1 MLRII
6 QAGMGGWG
14 RDWAKNVIG
23 FKRGGEVGIVACVDA
38 DPASLDRARKEL
50 PLRSGSYFQSL
61 GEAFAATSADAVL
74 VTANLPGHVPLA
86 MEALRAGKHVL
97 LEKPFAPSLDEAR
110 QVVELAEHRGLVLM
124 ISQNYRFFPAVQV
137 VRELVRSGDHSPQS
151 GQALGEVGAVSI
163 DFRRYANSAAREGHR
178 HYALDQP
185 LLADMAIHHFDL
197 MRAVL
202 GQEPVEVDCRAWNP
216 PWSNF
221 EGPATAFA
229 TITFDGGAVISY
241 RGSWVSPGPK
251 TNWAGE
257 WRMDCRGGEIAWTS
271 RDDFG
276 ALADRVTVRP
286 PGKRP
291 RRLELPTLSHIDR
304 AGCLHAFAQAVATGE
319 QPESSG
325 RENLRSIALMAAA
338 IESARTGKPVRVA
351 RG

>member
-1 MLRII
+1 MENDIMLRII

-14 RDWAKNVIG
+14 RDWAKNVI
-23 FKRGGEVGIVACVDA
+23 KRDDQVSLIAYVDA
-38 DPASLDRARKEL
+38 DPATLALARKEI
-50 PLRSGSYFQSL
+50 PLKSSSYFQTL
-61 GEAFAATSADAVL
+61 AEALEKSDAEAVL

-86 MEALRAGKHVL
+86 MEALQAGRHVL
-97 LEKPFAPSLDEAR
+97 LEKPFAPSVSEAR
-110 QVVELAEHRGLVLM
+110 QVVELAEERGLVLM
-124 ISQNYRFFPAVQV
+124 VSQNYRFFPAVQT
-137 VRELVRSGDHSPQS
+137 VRELVRSGN
-151 GQALGEVGAVSI
+151 LGEVGPVSL

-185 LLADMAIHHFDL
+185 LLGDMAIHHFDL

-202 GQEPVEVDCRAWNP
+202 GQEPVEVACRAWNP

-221 EGPATAFA
+221 QGPSTAFA
-229 TITFDGGAVISY
+229 TITFDGGAVVSY

-286 PGKRP
+286 LAKRA
-291 RRLELPTLSHIDR
+291 RRMELPALTHIDR
-304 AGCLHAFAQAVATGE
+304 GGALRAFARAVATGE
-319 QPESSG
+319 EPESSG
-325 RENLRSIALMAAA
+325 RDNLRSIALMSAA
-338 IESARTGKPVRVA
+338 IESSRTGKPVRVA
-351 RG
+351 RD